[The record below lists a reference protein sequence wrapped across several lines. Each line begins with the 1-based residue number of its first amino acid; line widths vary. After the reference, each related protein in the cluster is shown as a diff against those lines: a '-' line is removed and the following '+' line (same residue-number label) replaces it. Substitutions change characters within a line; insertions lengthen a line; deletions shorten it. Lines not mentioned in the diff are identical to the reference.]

1 MSMRMT
7 ARDDT
12 FDKVT
17 AVLLKLSAKGVAI
30 TVKGV
35 AQKAGVARATIY
47 NDPDLLY
54 VVQNYATERQHM
66 DAYAEGF
73 MAGERRGKPQNN
85 ATDEWARGVLH
96 IAPGET
102 VTAEL
107 LKRRRAQLS
116 FFFHPDKGGDT
127 ALQQSLNQAFDILK
141 RKAA

>member
-7 ARDDT
+7 AREDT

-17 AVLLKLSAKGVAI
+17 AALLKLSAKGVAI

-54 VVQNYATERQHM
+54 VVQNWTTERQHQ
-66 DAYAEGF
+66 DAYAAGYI
-73 MAGERRGKPQNN
+73 AGERGDKPTNN
-85 ATDEWARGVLH
+85 TTDEWARGVMH

-141 RKAA
+141 RRVA